1 MYKVD
6 LDKFQGPLDLLLYFI
21 RRDELDINDIPI
33 AEITA
38 EYLQIIEDMK
48 AMNLSVAGEFIL
60 MAATLMRIKSKM
72 LIPRVELDDLGEPVD
87 PRTELVQQLI
97 EYKKYKDIADN
108 LSEKWES
115 LSYQHERSFSETFKG
130 DDLDDTSFL
139 KEVSVFELA
148 QHFKNVMDRLPDINP
163 YEVDLNTLDLTDKK
177 HFILSSFDGSGIMF
191 FKTLLKNCKNKLEII
206 MTFIAILDLVQ
217 QFKII
222 VLQGSLFD
230 DIEIHLLDKN

>member
-72 LIPRVELDDLGEPVD
+72 LIPRAELDDLGEPID

-130 DDLDDTSFL
+130 NDLDDTSYL

-230 DIEIHLLDKN
+230 DIEIHLVEKN

>member
-1 MYKVD
+1 MHKVD

-72 LIPRVELDDLGEPVD
+72 LIPRVELDDLGEPID

-130 DDLDDTSFL
+130 DDLDDTSYL

-148 QHFKNVMDRLPDINP
+148 QHFKNVMDRLPDIDP

-230 DIEIHLLDKN
+230 DIEIHLVEKN

>member
-1 MYKVD
+1 MHKVD

-72 LIPRVELDDLGEPVD
+72 LIPRAELDDLGEPID

-130 DDLDDTSFL
+130 DDLDDTSYL

-230 DIEIHLLDKN
+230 DIEIHLVEKN

>member
-1 MYKVD
+1 MHKVD

-72 LIPRVELDDLGEPVD
+72 LIPRAELDDLGEPID

-130 DDLDDTSFL
+130 DDLDDTSYL

-230 DIEIHLLDKN
+230 DIEIHLLEKN

>member
-72 LIPRVELDDLGEPVD
+72 LIPRAELDDLGEPID

-148 QHFKNVMDRLPDINP
+148 QHFKNVMDRLPDIDP

-230 DIEIHLLDKN
+230 DIEIHLVEKN

>member
-72 LIPRVELDDLGEPVD
+72 LIPRAELDDLGEPID

-130 DDLDDTSFL
+130 DDLDDTSYL

-148 QHFKNVMDRLPDINP
+148 QHFKNVMDRLPDIDP

-230 DIEIHLLDKN
+230 DIEIHLVEKN

>member
-72 LIPRVELDDLGEPVD
+72 LIPRAELDDLGEPID

-130 DDLDDTSFL
+130 DDLDDTSYL

-230 DIEIHLLDKN
+230 DIEIHLVEKN

>member
-1 MYKVD
+1 MHKVE

-72 LIPRVELDDLGEPVD
+72 LIPRAELDDLGEPID

-108 LSEKWES
+108 LSEKWER
-115 LSYQHERSFSETFKG
+115 LSYQHERSISETFE
-130 DDLDDTSFL
+130 DLDEDDVSYL
-139 KEVSVFELA
+139 KKISVFELA
-148 QHFKNVMDRLPDINP
+148 QHFKNIIDRLPNINP
-163 YEVDLNTLDLTDKK
+163 YEVDLNTIDLDDKK
-177 HFILSSFDGSGIMF
+177 HLILNSFDGRGILF
-191 FKTLLKNCKNKLEII
+191 FDALLKKCSNKLEII

-217 QFKII
+217 QLKIV
-222 VLQGSLFD
+222 VLQSNLFD
-230 DIEIHLLDKN
+230 DIEIHLLEKN

>member
-1 MYKVD
+1 MHKVD

-72 LIPRVELDDLGEPVD
+72 LIPRAELDDLGEPID

-130 DDLDDTSFL
+130 NDLDDTSYL

-148 QHFKNVMDRLPDINP
+148 QHFKNVMDRLPDIDP

-230 DIEIHLLDKN
+230 DIEIHLLEKN

>member
-1 MYKVD
+1 MHKVE

-38 EYLQIIEDMK
+38 EYLQIIDGMK

-72 LIPRVELDDLGEPVD
+72 LIPRAELDDLGEPID
-87 PRTELVQQLI
+87 PRTELVKQLI

-108 LSEKWES
+108 LSEKWER
-115 LSYQHERSFSETFKG
+115 LSYQHERSISETFE
-130 DDLDDTSFL
+130 DLDADDASYL
-139 KEVSVFELA
+139 KEISVFELA
-148 QHFKNVMDRLPDINP
+148 QHFKNVIDRLPDLNP
-163 YEVDLNTLDLTDKK
+163 YEVDLNTIDLSDKK
-177 HFILSSFDGSGIMF
+177 HFILNSFDGRGILF
-191 FKTLLKNCKNKLEII
+191 FDALLKKCINKLEVI

-217 QFKII
+217 QLKIV
-222 VLQGSLFD
+222 VLQSNLFD
-230 DIEIHLLDKN
+230 DIEIHLLEKN

>member
-1 MYKVD
+1 MHKIE

-38 EYLQIIEDMK
+38 EYLQTIEDMK

-72 LIPRVELDDLGEPVD
+72 LIPRAELDDLGEPID

-108 LSEKWES
+108 LSEKWEK
-115 LSYQHERSFSETFKG
+115 LSYQHERSLIETFNDQSG
-130 DDLDDTSFL
+130 SDLEFKSQISDVSNELKQFYTERFL
-139 KEVSVFELA
+139 PFRISQNARVSSTPTIRSLYKTGCRVSCL
-148 QHFKNVMDRLPDINP
+148 RNP
-163 YEVDLNTLDLTDKK
+163 R
-177 HFILSSFDGSGIMF
+177 
-191 FKTLLKNCKNKLEII
+191 
-206 MTFIAILDLVQ
+206 A
-217 QFKII
+217 
-222 VLQGSLFD
+222 
-230 DIEIHLLDKN
+230 

>member
-1 MYKVD
+1 MHKVD

-72 LIPRVELDDLGEPVD
+72 LIPRVELDDLGEPID

-148 QHFKNVMDRLPDINP
+148 QHFKNVMDRLPDIDP

-206 MTFIAILDLVQ
+206 ITFIAILDLVQ

-230 DIEIHLLDKN
+230 DIEIHLVEKN